1 MAFIHRFTDQG
12 RLRRDELDD
21 ITQNLAS
28 VLNTKRQFGSLGSEL
43 GIGNYLASQGARDSV
58 AALTAEI
65 EKCVRLYEPRLG
77 DIELELIGKNSE
89 LELLYQLYGVVSGRR
104 HKLMLRFNTTYG
116 NVRVER
122 VQTP

>member
-1 MAFIHRFTDQG
+1 MAFIHRFTEQN
-12 RLRRDELDD
+12 RSRRDELDD

-28 VLNTKRQFGSLGSEL
+28 VLNTKRQFGSMGSQL

-58 AALTAEI
+58 AALSEEI
-65 EKCVRLYEPRLG
+65 EKCVRLYEPRLS
-77 DIELELIGKNSE
+77 DIELQLIGKNAE
-89 LELLYQLYGVVSGRR
+89 LELLYELHGYVSGKR

-122 VQTP
+122 VQSL

>member
-1 MAFIHRFTDQG
+1 MAFIHRFTEQN
-12 RLRRDELDD
+12 RSRRDELDD
-21 ITQNLAS
+21 ITENLVS

-58 AALTAEI
+58 AALSAEI
-65 EKCVRLYEPRLG
+65 EKCVRLYEPRLT
-77 DIELELIGKNSE
+77 DIELELVGKNAE
-89 LELLYQLYGVVSGRR
+89 LDLLYQLHGYVSGKR

>member
-21 ITQNLAS
+21 ITENLTS
-28 VLNTKRQFGSLGSEL
+28 VLNTKRAFGSLGSEL

-58 AALTAEI
+58 AALSAEI
-65 EKCVRLYEPRLG
+65 EKCVRLYEPRLT
-77 DIELELIGKNSE
+77 DIEISLLGKSADMDLMYQLIG
-89 LELLYQLYGVVSGRR
+89 YAGGRR

-122 VQTP
+122 VPTP